1 MRAVV
6 HRRYGGPEVLEVATV
21 ERPVPLDD
29 GVLVRVRAASLN
41 ALDWHI
47 MRGRPFVARTSEGL
61 RRPKRPIPG
70 ADMAGVVEAVGR
82 NVTTLRPGDEVF
94 AAKGQSLAEYVAGR
108 EGLFLPKPDSL
119 SFEEAAALPVA
130 GVTAFQA
137 LTHKGAV
144 QPGQHVLVTGA
155 GGGVGTF
162 AVQLAKVLG
171 AHVTATTS
179 ASKAELVASL
189 GADRVL
195 DYALDEIAAA
205 GPFDLVIDV
214 AAKPSLAELSRAMT
228 PDGTLVVV
236 GPDEGDWIGALRRP
250 LGAMLRSKRGSQRF
264 LPFLA
269 STPREDLEALA
280 AFAADGRVRPVIDR
294 VFPLEAAREAMTL
307 VGSGQ
312 ARGKV
317 VLRVSTGQA

>member
-1 MRAVV
+1 
-6 HRRYGGPEVLEVATV
+6 
-21 ERPVPLDD
+21 
-29 GVLVRVRAASLN
+29 
-41 ALDWHI
+41 
-47 MRGRPFVARTSEGL
+47 
-61 RRPKRPIPG
+61 
-70 ADMAGVVEAVGR
+70 
-82 NVTTLRPGDEVF
+82 
-94 AAKGQSLAEYVAGR
+94 VAG
-108 EGLFLPKPDSL
+108 
-119 SFEEAAALPVA
+119 A
-130 GVTAFQA
+130 TAFQA
-137 LTHKGAV
+137 LVHKGAV

-162 AVQLAKVLG
+162 AVQLAKALG
-171 AHVTATTS
+171 ARVTATTS

-195 DYALDEIAAA
+195 DYALDDIAAA

-228 PDGTLVVV
+228 SAGTLVVV

-269 STPREDLEALA
+269 STPREDLEALV
-280 AFAADGRVRPVIDR
+280 AFVADGRVRPVIDR
-294 VFPLEAAREAMTL
+294 VFPLEAAREAMAL

-317 VLRVSTGQA
+317 VLRVSMGQA